1 MAAKRPQNDQ
11 LAKLRGLELKA
22 KQANRD
28 AEATAT
34 AARSAVEQ
42 AKQRVVKAHA
52 GHGELRAAER
62 ALRKARDE
70 VEDKSLR
77 AQGAALRL
85 EEAQQAVRRYM
96 GTHYRA
102 LIEETED
109 GARAA
114 VEKLRSGA
122 DAIREGHAMWAQHA
136 QLVNDRLNA
145 GGLRAGENMPH
156 AHELSEIA
164 RMLRSFD
171 GELRPPLPHY
181 RAAHFQQQDEQNKA
195 RMRQESAAA

>member
-1 MAAKRPQNDQ
+1 MAAKRPHNDQ
-11 LAKLRGLELKA
+11 LAKLRGLELTA
-22 KQANRD
+22 KQAGRA

-34 AARSAVEQ
+34 AARDAVEQ
-42 AKQRVVKAHA
+42 AKQRVVNAHA

-62 ALRKARDE
+62 ALRKAKDE
-70 VEDKSLR
+70 VEDKTLR

-85 EEAQQAVRRYM
+85 EEAQQAARQYM

-109 GARAA
+109 DARAA

-122 DAIREGHAMWAQHA
+122 EAIREGHAMWAQHA
-136 QLVNDRLNA
+136 QVVNDLLIA
-145 GGLRAGENMPH
+145 GGLNASENMPH
-156 AHELSEIA
+156 LHELTEIA
-164 RMLRSFD
+164 RMLRAFD
-171 GELRPPLPHY
+171 GELKPPLPHY
-181 RAAHFQQQDEQNKA
+181 RAVHFQQADEQNKA